1 MRPPHNHLSTSSLH
15 ILPFH
20 FHGHRD
26 ACHTCINSI
35 RNLFLYSLFHFSSRL
50 ANSYPNTTP
59 PPASCRILLLPPAPA
74 PLQPASQDRAQT
86 MFLLAPHPLPIIH
99 RAHYHPLLILRHK
112 GCQRSEV
119 YNHIRYCKNATGFR
133 GRPDNTCVFSDRI
146 SPAALEELRRRWR
159 RRWQ

>member
-1 MRPPHNHLSTSSLH
+1 VRPHNHLSTSSLH

-26 ACHTCINSI
+26 ARHTCINSI
-35 RNLFLYSLFHFSSRL
+35 RNPLPYSLLHFSSRL

-59 PPASCRILLLPPAPA
+59 PYPPARQPYRPASRRILLLPPAPA

-99 RAHYHPLLILRHK
+99 RAHYHTLPILRHK
-112 GCQRSEV
+112 DCQRCRGVQPHQLLQEMRQDSEAEECDTDLWC
-119 YNHIRYCKNATGFR
+119 YLYGITG
-133 GRPDNTCVFSDRI
+133 
-146 SPAALEELRRRWR
+146 
-159 RRWQ
+159 